1 MRFFRVTF
9 FVFLL
14 ALGDVVHAS
23 YLARQLNGDQTWT
36 GATAVAAATAACKAL
51 WPPPGSWTMS
61 AASTNPYPR
70 MECRQGAI
78 DGYTVRGA
86 VDVYKVC
93 QDDRLV
99 GYNSECPLI
108 DDAGQ
113 TCEREGEPATGFGF
127 ITNAEGQCVD
137 WGDADGPSQCKS
149 LAGLTGKANVLVSY
163 DSDGNPLKPPP
174 LSLQGCEAIP
184 YGVAQCKMKPSR
196 GSSGGLGISIEKSM
210 DKCLLDVKFTGN
222 TAPGGPLSIS
232 HGGSD
237 GLCDPASPCPPP
249 EEPPNQN
256 DSKPCVYVYDG
267 EGRKVCSSNQ
277 WNAQPGQS
285 SCGTVNG
292 NFVCIGKAPTS
303 NGISIDTT
311 VTDKQNPDGSTTTT
325 KEDKIT
331 QTICKG
337 AYSCS
342 TQNTTNKTS
351 IIKDAAGNTTGKT
364 NECTGPHCAVAG
376 AGDSDGDG
384 LKDCVGTGCT
394 GSGSGNG
401 DGEGEGEEFT
411 GPENDEVPG
420 FGESLSNFMS
430 SVEGSPIVSAMS
442 GVFSIPSGGSCSFQS
457 FQVPILGTLSFQP
470 MCAWAADWLAPLRYL
485 MLAVWAIVAVRTFL
499 EA

>member
-1 MRFFRVTF
+1 MTRSRVFIF
-9 FVFLL
+9 FVVLFL
-14 ALGDVVHAS
+14 S
-23 YLARQLNGDQTWT
+23 NG
-36 GATAVAAATAACKAL
+36 
-51 WPPPGSWTMS
+51 SF
-61 AASTNPYPR
+61 AASTVVWYSASSFIGAGNTTGDTRYSSPNSACAAVVPAGYS
-70 MECRQGAI
+70 EGYGYANQCYAKLGGTSYTIGSYQYHTETCSNGSTGLYCNLEGGQSCQG
-78 DGYTVRGA
+78 
-86 VDVYKVC
+86 
-93 QDDRLV
+93 
-99 GYNSECPLI
+99 
-108 DDAGQ
+108 
-113 TCEREGEPATGFGF
+113 EGTADSGLGF
-127 ITNAEGQCVD
+127 ITNADGQCVD
-137 WGDADGPSQCKS
+137 WTDADGPSQCKS
-149 LAGLTGKANVLVSY
+149 LAGRTGKSNVLVSY
-163 DSDGNPLKPPP
+163 DSDGNPLTPPP
-174 LSLQGCEAIP
+174 LSLQGCEAIA
-184 YGVAQCKMKPSR
+184 YGVGQCKMKPSR

-210 DKCLLDVKFTGN
+210 NKCLLDVKFTGN

-249 EEPPNQN
+249 EDPPNQN

-292 NFVCIGKAPTS
+292 NFVCIGKAPAS

>member
-1 MRFFRVTF
+1 MTALIRLLLVLASLVLSQYASAVTLTYWISTLYPDNRYSQALEACEASHQLPYSSLSGSAPYDDMVCYGSYIENSTNRVQQGRVQKVTTDCPY
-9 FVFLL
+9 
-14 ALGDVVHAS
+14 G
-23 YLARQLNGDQTWT
+23 LNGLFCSDSPKPPGGDSCQ
-36 GATAVAAATAACKAL
+36 GEGTAVSGL
-51 WPPPGSWTMS
+51 
-61 AASTNPYPR
+61 
-70 MECRQGAI
+70 
-78 DGYTVRGA
+78 
-86 VDVYKVC
+86 
-93 QDDRLV
+93 
-99 GYNSECPLI
+99 
-108 DDAGQ
+108 
-113 TCEREGEPATGFGF
+113 GF

-137 WGDADGPSQCKS
+137 WADADGPSQCKS
-149 LAGLTGKANVLVSY
+149 LAGRTGKANVLVSY
-163 DSDGNPLKPPP
+163 DSDGNPLNPPP
-174 LSLQGCEAIP
+174 LSLQGCEAIS

-210 DKCLLDVKFTGN
+210 NKCLLDVNFTGN

-249 EEPPNQN
+249 EDPPNQN
-256 DSKPCVYVYDG
+256 DRKDCVYVYDG

-331 QTICKG
+331 QTKCIG

-364 NECTGPHCAVAG
+364 NECTGPHCAVGG

-401 DGEGEGEEFT
+401 DGEDEGEDFT
-411 GPENDEVPG
+411 GPENDEAPG

-430 SVEGSPIVSAMS
+430 SVKGSPIVSAMS